1 MAKREFWN
9 TRFAFI
15 MAAIGSAV
23 GLGNVWRFPYV
34 CYDNGGGAFLI
45 PFFVAIFTAG
55 IPLLILE
62 FTVGHWARGTP
73 PTAFKKVGKKWE
85 WAGWLTVLM
94 PFIVATYYVVVMAWC
109 F

>member
-1 MAKREFWN
+1 MAKREFWD
-9 TRFAFI
+9 TRFVFI

-34 CYDNGGGAFLI
+34 CYENGGGAFLI

-62 FTVGHWARGTP
+62 FSVGHWSRGTP
-73 PTAFKKVGKKWE
+73 PTAPPPVSIFPG
-85 WAGWLTVLM
+85 
-94 PFIVATYYVVVMAWC
+94 
-109 F
+109 